1 MDVVL
6 NWFTQGV
13 IVAILTAAALRLIP
27 RSHAQAR
34 YAVLWTAYLLVLVLP
49 IVPMVLTIASGGP
62 TVDRLSPVAGPVM
75 TMPAAWWTSSA
86 AATYLWMTWFY
97 VQAVLLAVSV
107 ISVRNARRSGR
118 ECPASVLAQ
127 LPNWSR
133 VSATGRRARVILSG
147 EVRAAAVLGC
157 GAPAIAVAPA
167 LVEQLSDTD
176 LDRVLVHEWAHVH
189 RRDDIA
195 QLVQRIVHTVI
206 GWHPAA
212 WWLEQQ
218 LEFER
223 EAACDEVAVSV
234 TGSAKG
240 YATCLAMLASR
251 PESRPRR
258 VAALG
263 ASSSRL
269 RERIV
274 RILAAPRGTSGRSW
288 RAMTIAAGGG
298 LLASTLIVAN
308 LQLVE
313 SAVTSAVTST
323 AAYLPR
329 LESPVA
335 EVAVVS
341 RPAATT
347 EPGPRPPAARRQ
359 RTPVNQVPATTTTLT
374 TPESSP
380 PAEVEK
386 TSEKAGSPEPLTS
399 AAELAPLPLQAFALP
414 VVLAALPEARPA
426 EEPRAPWT
434 WTRAADVGVEV
445 GRASRDAAVATA
457 GVFSRFGKSLAFTF

>member
-1 MDVVL
+1 MDVIL

-13 IVAILTAAALRLIP
+13 IVAILAAVSLRFIP
-27 RSHAQAR
+27 QSRAQAR
-34 YAVLWTAYLLVLVLP
+34 YGVLWAAYLLVLVLP
-49 IVPMVLTIASGGP
+49 VVPIVSTMFSADR
-62 TVDRLSPVAGPVM
+62 TVDLVPAVVAGPVM

-86 AATYLWMTWFY
+86 AATALWMIWFY

-107 ISVRNARRSGR
+107 ISIRNARRSGR

-133 VSATGRRARVILSG
+133 VSETGRRTRVILSG

-157 GAPAIAVAPA
+157 GAPTIAVAPP
-167 LVEQLSDTD
+167 LIEQLSETD

-195 QLVQRIVHTVI
+195 QLVQRIVHTAI

-251 PESRPRR
+251 AESRPRP
-258 VAALG
+258 VAGLG

-274 RILAAPRGTSGRSW
+274 RILAAPRGAAARPW

-298 LLASTLIVAN
+298 LLACSLVIAN
-308 LQLVE
+308 LQFVE
-313 SAVTSAVTST
+313 SSVTSAVAST

-329 LESPVA
+329 LESTVA
-335 EVAVVS
+335 EVAVVW
-341 RPAATT
+341 RPAVRT
-347 EPGPRPPAARRQ
+347 EPGPRPPVARRQ
-359 RTPVNQVPATTTTLT
+359 RSPVNQTPA
-374 TPESSP
+374 
-380 PAEVEK
+380 
-386 TSEKAGSPEPLTS
+386 
-399 AAELAPLPLQAFALP
+399 
-414 VVLAALPEARPA
+414 
-426 EEPRAPWT
+426 
-434 WTRAADVGVEV
+434 D
-445 GRASRDAAVATA
+445 DA
-457 GVFSRFGKSLAFTF
+457 

>member
-49 IVPMVLTIASGGP
+49 IVPVVLTIASGGP
-62 TVDRLSPVAGPVM
+62 TVDLVPPVAGPVM

-86 AATYLWMTWFY
+86 VATGLWMTWFY
-97 VQAVLLAVSV
+97 VQAALLAVSV

-118 ECPASVLAQ
+118 DCPASVLAQ

-189 RRDDIA
+189 RRDDVA
-195 QLVQRIVHTVI
+195 QLAQRIVHTVI

-251 PESRPRR
+251 PELKPRR

-269 RERIV
+269 HERIV
-274 RILAAPRGTSGRSW
+274 RILSAPRDRVGRSW
-288 RAMTIAAGGG
+288 RAMTIATGGG
-298 LLASTLIVAN
+298 LLACTLVVAN
-308 LQLVE
+308 LQFVE
-313 SAVTSAVTST
+313 SAVSSAV
-323 AAYLPR
+323 AASLSLPR
-329 LESPVA
+329 VESV
-335 EVAVVS
+335 VTQLAVVS
-341 RPAATT
+341 RPAVTT
-347 EPGPRPPAARRQ
+347 EPGPGPRAARRQ
-359 RTPVNQVPATTTTLT
+359 GSPANQIPAPP
-374 TPESSP
+374 PESSP
-380 PAEVEK
+380 RVNEDVKPGVKPDVE
-386 TSEKAGSPEPLTS
+386 EGSAEPLTS
-399 AAELAPLPLQAFALP
+399 PAESAPLPLQASALP
-414 VVLAALPEARPA
+414 VVLAALPEARSAA
-426 EEPRAPWT
+426 EPPAPWT
-434 WTRAADVGVEV
+434 QAADVGVVV
-445 GRASRDAAVATA
+445 GRASRDAGVATA
-457 GVFSRFGKSLAFTF
+457 GLFTRFGKSLASTF